1 MTLLSVRATFTSDPP
16 QPGDDGLHQVP
27 VNADTLPT
35 AEQVHR
41 ARWAVERRK
50 RRAEFDRKR
59 RLREATPIPCWP
71 SHDGEEL

>member
-1 MTLLSVRATFTSDPP
+1 MTLLSVRATFTSRSPE
-16 QPGDDGLHQVP
+16 PGDSGLS
-27 VNADTLPT
+27 TLPT